1 MPIRVRLRDVGGH
14 IVVFRRRNA
23 NFVAAWPS
31 GFSPSANRVLCEED
45 SLTKRS
51 KNRKKLT
58 KVSKIGKINK
68 IPKLAKS
75 AKLTN
80 SQN

>member
-1 MPIRVRLRDVGGH
+1 MRLRDVDDH
-14 IVVFRRRNA
+14 IVVFRRRNTD
-23 NFVAAWPS
+23 FVAAWPS

-51 KNRKKLT
+51 KNRKKLI

-68 IPKLAKS
+68 FPKLAKS
-75 AKLTN
+75 VKLTN
-80 SQN
+80 FQN